1 MSKHGVY
8 WPIPDINDIRTSLKG
23 RTCLVE
29 EMSSEFNNFY
39 RVKFEEWDYWLLFV
53 QKSDIYFQDHPKG
66 YNQLD
71 YKESEE
77 KI

>member
-1 MSKHGVY
+1 MSKRGVY
-8 WPIPDINDIRTSLKG
+8 WPIPDIKGLKG

-29 EMSSEFNNFY
+29 EMSGKFNNFF